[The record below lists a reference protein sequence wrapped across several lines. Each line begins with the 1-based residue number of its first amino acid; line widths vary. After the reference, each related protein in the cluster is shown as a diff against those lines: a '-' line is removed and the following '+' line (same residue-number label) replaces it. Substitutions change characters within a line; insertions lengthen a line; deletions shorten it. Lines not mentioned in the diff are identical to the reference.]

1 MQYVLTQAGGGVG
14 QQHHVFPLVVAVGT
28 VVLKSGR
35 GGRFQ
40 LLKRKS
46 YWGQRWRVKQMFLRS
61 QQTATFSHRLEP
73 QRIKKQ
79 IKSFQQSRVQLS
91 AQSFRSKPGVA
102 HHFLDR
108 RVWVVVGRGWQV
120 EFRATIDLLNEYID
134 GKSVLQIDGKIWGC
148 TERGC
153 GGGGVWWIQLDSFGC
168 GTGPEGGGESRQ
180 QSFRGWVV
188 VDGTSMFEDLAVQEA
203 THDAVD
209 CMNCCA
215 RVLCKR
221 WNKHTSVEKW
231 TSKC

>member
-1 MQYVLTQAGGGVG
+1 M
-14 QQHHVFPLVVAVGT
+14 
-28 VVLKSGR
+28 
-35 GGRFQ
+35 
-40 LLKRKS
+40 
-46 YWGQRWRVKQMFLRS
+46 
-61 QQTATFSHRLEP
+61 
-73 QRIKKQ
+73 
-79 IKSFQQSRVQLS
+79 S

-203 THDAVD
+203 THGGTTKRVYAVD

-215 RVLCKR
+215 SVDQVLK
-221 WNKHTSVEKW
+221 KMLKFTKIPF
-231 TSKC
+231 